1 MIHFL
6 YLMAFAILVAV
17 VFGVFANGTP
27 RERLIYGLKI
37 FAQFLGISLGL
48 AWLFYFLPW

>member
-6 YLMAFAILVAV
+6 YLVGFAVLVSV
-17 VFGVFANGTP
+17 VFAVFGDGTSK
-27 RERLIYGLKI
+27 ERMTYGLKI